1 MTRKMYSPHNE
12 MPNIQFH
19 CSIRENDVHSTAN
32 MAAVVGNK
40 HFRWSDVKSF
50 TSYLEAFEKLTYF
63 GI

>member
-1 MTRKMYSPHNE
+1 